1 MNVIRRGL
9 ALVRESVASAF
20 SQPAMSLITAA
31 VVASAC
37 LAVLLTTGRTVGAEN
52 AVLATLDSAGTRS
65 IIVRAAPDA
74 GLGPDVLDRL
84 ERIEGIAWAGAFGP
98 ARDVRNSVLGD
109 GARVPMRIAWGED
122 LARIGL
128 PATPPPVADSAWAS
142 RIAIEQLGLADSI
155 GGVRGVDGASA
166 AIVGQIETP
175 EFLRFLEP
183 LVLMPHHQV
192 TESDRVSVLVIIAE
206 RPELIG
212 SVTDLALS
220 MLALDDPSK
229 ASVVTN
235 EELAELRAV
244 IEGQLEDSGRGLVL
258 IILAATAVIVAVL
271 LYGSVLLRRKDFGRR
286 RALGASRGLIVTLVL
301 VQTALVSSIG
311 AALGSAGAAIVLIAG
326 RDPLPSPA
334 FFVAIGVL
342 ACGTALIAALIPAI
356 VASHRDPLRELRVP

>member
-1 MNVIRRGL
+1 M
-9 ALVRESVASAF
+9 
-20 SQPAMSLITAA
+20 
-31 VVASAC
+31 
-37 LAVLLTTGRTVGAEN
+37 
-52 AVLATLDSAGTRS
+52 
-65 IIVRAAPDA
+65 
-74 GLGPDVLDRL
+74 
-84 ERIEGIAWAGAFGP
+84 
-98 ARDVRNSVLGD
+98 
-109 GARVPMRIAWGED
+109 
-122 LARIGL
+122 
-128 PATPPPVADSAWAS
+128 
-142 RIAIEQLGLADSI
+142 
-155 GGVRGVDGASA
+155 DGASA